1 MTTTT
6 TMTTRVLMLLA
17 MFVCVT
23 LAQRSGSQRCL
34 CHRTSSRLRTQPT
47 EVEDIQIHP
56 PGNSCDRIEFV
67 VSLKNGLQYCLDPKM
82 KLVQK
87 ILRSFTNKPLPTSPP
102 QLPEQR

>member
-17 MFVCVT
+17 VFVCVAQ
-23 LAQRSGSQRCL
+23 AQRSGSQRCL
-34 CHRTSSRLRTQPT
+34 CLKISNKLRSQAT

-56 PGNSCDRIEFV
+56 PGNSCDRMEFV

-87 ILRSFTNKPLPTSPP
+87 MLRSFMNKPKPTSPP
-102 QLPEQR
+102 QLPEQL